1 MGSASPRK
9 RATPAGAT
17 PAGSTPEAQAPVLA
31 TLAAAELGRLMPM
44 FLWVT
49 PAGRIRAAGPTL
61 AKVCGAGP
69 LTGARFSDVFDL
81 TRPRLAGRAGELA
94 ALTGQRLQ
102 VRLRHGARTAL
113 RGQVVPLAAGQG
125 VLVNLS
131 FGIAVAEAV
140 RDHRLTDADFAT
152 TDLTVELLYLTEA
165 KTAVMEELAALNR
178 RLDLARSAAE
188 ARALTDALTGL
199 ANRRALDLALV
210 RAVEAAARGRRGFAL
225 LHLDLDLFKAVND
238 TFGHA
243 AGDRVLTR
251 VAAVLRA
258 ETRKPDTVAR
268 VGGDEFVLILPGQV
282 DPAQIEAA
290 ARRIIEGLEAPLDFA
305 GRSCRI
311 SGSIGATISCLYA
324 VPDADRMLSDADTAL
339 YASKR
344 RGRGRATI
352 WSPGL
357 RLPEDKRA
365 PEPPWPGG
373 GAAA

>member
-1 MGSASPRK
+1 MDGTPPRD
-9 RATPAGAT
+9 A
-17 PAGSTPEAQAPVLA
+17 A

-44 FLWVT
+44 FLWIAPT
-49 PAGRIRAAGPTL
+49 GRIRAAGPTL

-69 LTGARFSDVFDL
+69 LAGARFPDL
-81 TRPRLAGRAGELA
+81 FQIAKPQPAATVAELA
-94 ALTGQRLQ
+94 RLTGQRLQ

-113 RGQVVPLAAGQG
+113 RGQVVPLAEGQG
-125 VLVNLS
+125 LLVNLS
-131 FGIAVAEAV
+131 FGIAVAGAV
-140 RDHRLTDADFAT
+140 RDHRLTNADFAT

-178 RLDLARSAAE
+178 RLDIARSAAE

-199 ANRRALDLALV
+199 ANRRALDLALA
-210 RAVEAAARGRRGFAL
+210 RAVEAASRGRRGFAL

-243 AGDRVLTR
+243 AGDQVLTR

-290 ARRIIEGLEAPLDFA
+290 ARRIIDGLEAPLDFG
-305 GRSCRI
+305 GRCCRI

-365 PEPPWPGG
+365 PEPPWPGAG
-373 GAAA
+373 GAA